1 MVRYSSDFRIL
12 ALQKLHVAGQKNR
25 EAIAVECGIGLSTL
39 MLWKK
44 KLKTQGRVFTNSN
57 RKIRKK
63 KKPLMDPCHF
73 EYLVE
78 LIDTRPFSYRREIA
92 EYIQNKTGKR

>member
-1 MVRYSSDFRIL
+1 MWDWF
-12 ALQKLHVAGQKNR
+12 KHFN
-25 EAIAVECGIGLSTL
+25 AVEKAIKDTG
-39 MLWKK
+39 
-44 KLKTQGRVFTNSN
+44 TQGRVFTNSN